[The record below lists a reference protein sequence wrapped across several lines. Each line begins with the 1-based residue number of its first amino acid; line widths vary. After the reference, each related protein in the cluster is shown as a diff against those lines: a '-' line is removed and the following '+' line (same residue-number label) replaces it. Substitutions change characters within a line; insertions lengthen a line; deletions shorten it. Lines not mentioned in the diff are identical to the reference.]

1 MDHSDMPHSATG
13 LGGGYQIPRFIGVGA
28 GRCPSTSAAS
38 ADLTGSAPPGP
49 LLPIVAAGLQHYFW

>member
-1 MDHSDMPHSATG
+1 MDHSGMPHSATG

-38 ADLTGSAPPGP
+38 ADLTGSAPPGGNCWMP
-49 LLPIVAAGLQHYFW
+49 R